1 MRVMNRRL
9 ALTVAGSSALVAITA
24 GAAIAANLGILTA
37 SPKADVGQLDA
48 TRVAELAVST
58 PASIA
63 ATPSFAVVVPVQAP
77 GAVDTPSDPQTAPR
91 STFAG
96 PSQVSATEAPV
107 ADEAP
112 TVTPTPTPTT
122 RVDDNRDDES
132 EDEFE
137 DEFEVE
143 GSLDDHVQ
151 DDSFLIES
159 PRQLEE
165 VHVSERIR

>member
-143 GSLDDHVQ
+143 GPLDDHVQ